1 MEDLQFSQTG
11 KKWSI
16 EEDQQLIT
24 EYNTGNDVVEISQ
37 KHKRLPT
44 GIATRLVSL
53 NIIVDKIHARGYTT
67 YKNSEYYQNYLISE
81 KRKGY
86 QEKIATNKSKRIEK
100 EQEQETEIENKTLL
114 ITKNNDLEITQ
125 DISNIK
131 NELNEIKTSI
141 DELKQ
146 MLKAIYEFDD
156 C

>member
-1 MEDLQFSQTG
+1 M
-11 KKWSI
+11 
-16 EEDQQLIT
+16 
-24 EYNTGNDVVEISQ
+24 
-37 KHKRLPT
+37 
-44 GIATRLVSL
+44 
-53 NIIVDKIHARGYTT
+53 
-67 YKNSEYYQNYLISE
+67 ISE

-114 ITKNNDLEITQ
+114 ITKNNDVEITQ

>member
-1 MEDLQFSQTG
+1 M
-11 KKWSI
+11 
-16 EEDQQLIT
+16 
-24 EYNTGNDVVEISQ
+24 
-37 KHKRLPT
+37 
-44 GIATRLVSL
+44 
-53 NIIVDKIHARGYTT
+53 
-67 YKNSEYYQNYLISE
+67 ISE

-100 EQEQETEIENKTLL
+100 EQETEIENKTLL

-131 NELNEIKTSI
+131 NELKEIKTSI

>member
-24 EYNTGNDVVEISQ
+24 EYTSGNDIVEISRT
-37 KHKRLPT
+37 HKRLPN

-53 NIIVDKIHARGYTT
+53 NIIVDKLQARGYTT

-86 QEKIATNKSKRIEK
+86 QEKIASNKSKKIEK
-100 EQEQETEIENKTLL
+100 EQETIIENKTL
-114 ITKNNDLEITQ
+114 IAKNNDLEISQ

-131 NELNEIKTSI
+131 NELKEIKTSI
-141 DELKQ
+141 AELKE
-146 MLKAIYEFDD
+146 MLTAIYEFDD

>member
-1 MEDLQFSQTG
+1 MEDLLFSQTG

-24 EYNTGNDVVEISQ
+24 EYNTGNDIVEISQ
-37 KHKRLPT
+37 IHKRLPN

-53 NIIVDKIHARGYTT
+53 NVIEYKINARGYTT
-67 YKNSEYYQNYLISE
+67 YKNSEYYQNYLNSE

-86 QEKIATNKSKRIEK
+86 QEKIVLNKSKKIEK
-100 EQEQETEIENKTLL
+100 ELQTQNKLL
-114 ITKNNDLEITQ
+114 TTNNNLEIIQ

-131 NELNEIKTSI
+131 NELKEIKTSI
-141 DELKQ
+141 TELKE

>member
-1 MEDLQFSQTG
+1 
-11 KKWSI
+11 
-16 EEDQQLIT
+16 
-24 EYNTGNDVVEISQ
+24 
-37 KHKRLPT
+37 
-44 GIATRLVSL
+44 
-53 NIIVDKIHARGYTT
+53 
-67 YKNSEYYQNYLISE
+67 LISE

-100 EQEQETEIENKTLL
+100 EQETEIENKTLL

-131 NELNEIKTSI
+131 NELKEIKTSI

>member
-1 MEDLQFSQTG
+1 M
-11 KKWSI
+11 
-16 EEDQQLIT
+16 
-24 EYNTGNDVVEISQ
+24 
-37 KHKRLPT
+37 
-44 GIATRLVSL
+44 
-53 NIIVDKIHARGYTT
+53 
-67 YKNSEYYQNYLISE
+67 ISE

-100 EQEQETEIENKTLL
+100 EQETEIENKTLL

>member
-1 MEDLQFSQTG
+1 MEDLLFSQTG

-24 EYNTGNDVVEISQ
+24 EYNTGNDIVEISQ
-37 KHKRLPT
+37 IHKRLPN

-53 NIIVDKIHARGYTT
+53 NVIEDKINARGYTT
-67 YKNSEYYQNYLISE
+67 YKNSEYYQNYLNSE

-86 QEKIATNKSKRIEK
+86 QEKIVLNKSKKIEK
-100 EQEQETEIENKTLL
+100 ELQTQNELL
-114 ITKNNDLEITQ
+114 TTNNNLEIIQ

-131 NELNEIKTSI
+131 NELKEIKTSI
-141 DELKQ
+141 TELKE